1 MAFLRAGSLT
11 IRFSLILLAGTLP
24 IAYADG
30 QSVLWARDATT
41 GDEYR
46 VKAAFLYNFAKFV
59 EWPPGAFRNPT
70 DRIAICVLGQDP
82 FDGALED
89 AVKGKT
95 LEGRPFAV
103 LNISESRQAGRCQIL
118 FIGASEHKR
127 VQAILAELRGSSA
140 LTVGET
146 EDFAIRG
153 GIVNFKLDGGHVR
166 LEINV
171 EAAAM
176 AKLRISS
183 KLLSLAQIVRK

>member
-1 MAFLRAGSLT
+1 VALLNTGLA
-11 IRFSLILLAGTLP
+11 IRFGLILLAGALP
-24 IAYADG
+24 AASACA
-30 QSVLWARDATT
+30 QSL
-41 GDEYR
+41 DEYR

-59 EWPPGAFRNPT
+59 EWPPGAFRSPT

-95 LEGRPFAV
+95 LEGRPFVVAK
-103 LNISESRQAGRCQIL
+103 ISEVNPTERCQIV
-118 FIGASEHKR
+118 FIAASERKR
-127 VQAILAELRGSSA
+127 VPSILADLRGSSA

-146 EDFAIRG
+146 GDFAVKG
-153 GIVNFKLDGGHVR
+153 GIVNFKIEDGHVR

-171 EAAAM
+171 EAAGQ
-176 AKLRISS
+176 AKLHISS